1 MEHGGARCPS
11 HGLSCIYESM
21 GMEYRVHLTQPRL
34 TWNDLLDLQP
44 QILNSAAPRV
54 VYTRGG
60 SCPLPA
66 DLRPKSDFAP
76 HKLSTKKTYSFER
89 PRKTIFVLGD
99 TLTVTFSNC
108 VDLNGWAFGS
118 STGWKLDK
126 NAICTQLNQVKVWSG
141 VSKICL
147 YRDSLFYK
155 NEWYFKFV
163 LKGKDGEDDR
173 EELVEREFSISE
185 NEMTALKNSLEKD
198 LQLKSELVEGD
209 WEFAK

>member
-1 MEHGGARCPS
+1 
-11 HGLSCIYESM
+11 
-21 GMEYRVHLTQPRL
+21 MEYRVHLTQKLPRF

-66 DLRPKSDFAP
+66 GLRPKSDFAP

-118 STGWKLDK
+118 STRWELDK
-126 NAICTQLNQVKVWSG
+126 NAICTQLNKVKVWSG
-141 VSKICL
+141 VSKIRL
-147 YRDSLFYK
+147 YRNSLVDK
-155 NEWYFKFV
+155 NKWFFKFV

-173 EELVEREFSISE
+173 KELAGDEFAISE

-198 LQLKSELVEGD
+198 LQLKSQLVEGD

>member
-1 MEHGGARCPS
+1 
-11 HGLSCIYESM
+11 M
-21 GMEYRVHLTQPRL
+21 GMAYEVKLTQKLPRF

-118 STGWKLDK
+118 STRWKLDK
-126 NAICTQLNQVKVWSG
+126 NAICTRLNQVKVWSG
-141 VSKICL
+141 VSKIRL
-147 YRDSLFYK
+147 YRNSLFYK
-155 NEWYFKFV
+155 KEWYFEFV

-173 EELVEREFSISE
+173 NELAGDEFAISE

-198 LQLKSELVEGD
+198 LQLKSQLVEGD